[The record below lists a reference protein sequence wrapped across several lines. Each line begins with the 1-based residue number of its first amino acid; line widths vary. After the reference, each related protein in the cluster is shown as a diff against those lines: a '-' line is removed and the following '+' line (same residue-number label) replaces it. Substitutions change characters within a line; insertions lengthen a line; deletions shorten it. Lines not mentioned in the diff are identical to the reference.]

1 MMQDNDRNFDLQL
14 RSMLEEAEIRPRR
27 GVWKNIS
34 SRLDASAAV
43 TSGSRAFSPGVL
55 RWAGAAFACA
65 AVAPGV
71 FLASPGTQTPLT
83 LERGALTAEAVQLM
97 PTEISAPAA
106 LGEGPARYSAALR
119 QSAAAVQAVQDD
131 GAAEAEGSVMRQAP
145 AADAEATAT
154 APRTYRKA
162 PAAGGTRE
170 TAAPSED
177 SFTDPFALLAA
188 EEERQ
193 NRNAFGST
201 FLYAKGSIG
210 GNDPD
215 FVRRAAGMAMAPG
228 SSSSGISELS
238 TSTYGIPLTL
248 GLGVRFYLLP
258 GFSIGTGV
266 DYSLLTRTFTGT
278 YTGPGAS
285 GKPEATEAGDIQHNM
300 QYIGVPLDLY
310 YDILSS
316 DKIKFYVYGGGE
328 VEYCVSNKYT
338 VFTSPRITCS
348 EPVRKLQYSVGGGVG
363 VEFRLA
369 DKLGLYLDPGV
380 KYYFPYGQPKS
391 IRTDKP
397 LMFNFDA
404 GLRFSL

>member
-1 MMQDNDRNFDLQL
+1 MQDNDRNFDLQL

-55 RWAGAAFACA
+55 RWAGVAFACA
-65 AVAPGV
+65 AVALGV

-119 QSAAAVQAVQDD
+119 QSAAAVQAVQDS

-145 AADAEATAT
+145 AADAEETART
-154 APRTYRKA
+154 PQTYRKA

-228 SSSSGISELS
+228 TSSSGISELS

-300 QYIGVPLDLY
+300 QYLGVPLDLY

>member
-1 MMQDNDRNFDLQL
+1 MQDNDRNFDLQL

-65 AVAPGV
+65 AVALGV

-106 LGEGPARYSAALR
+106 LGEGPARYSAAPV
-119 QSAAAVQAVQDD
+119 QSAAAVQAVQDS
-131 GAAEAEGSVMRQAP
+131 GSAEAEGSTMRQAP
-145 AADAEATAT
+145 AADAEETART
-154 APRTYRKA
+154 PQTYRKA

-170 TAAPSED
+170 TAASSED
-177 SFTDPFALLAA
+177 SFSDPFALLAA

-228 SSSSGISELS
+228 TSSSGISELS

>member
-1 MMQDNDRNFDLQL
+1 MQDNDRNFDLQL

-65 AVAPGV
+65 AVALGV
-71 FLASPGTQTPLT
+71 FLASPGTQTPMT
-83 LERGALTAEAVQLM
+83 LERGALTAEAVQFI

-106 LGEGPARYSAALR
+106 LGEGPARYSAAPR
-119 QSAAAVQAVQDD
+119 QSAAAVQAIQDD

-145 AADAEATAT
+145 AADAEETART
-154 APRTYRKA
+154 PQTYRKA

-170 TAAPSED
+170 TAASSED
-177 SFTDPFALLAA
+177 SFSDPFALLAA

-228 SSSSGISELS
+228 TSSSGISELS
-238 TSTYGIPLTL
+238 TSTYSIPLTL

-278 YTGPGAS
+278 YKGPESDGNEVS
-285 GKPEATEAGDIQHNM
+285 GDIQHTI
-300 QYIGVPLDLY
+300 QYVGIPIDLY

-328 VEYCVSNKYT
+328 AEFCVSNRFT
-338 VFTSPRITCS
+338 VFSSPEIKCS
-348 EPVRKLQYSVGGGVG
+348 EPVRKLQYSVGAGVG

-380 KYYFPYGQPKS
+380 KYYFAGGQPKS

>member
-1 MMQDNDRNFDLQL
+1 
-14 RSMLEEAEIRPRR
+14 
-27 GVWKNIS
+27 
-34 SRLDASAAV
+34 
-43 TSGSRAFSPGVL
+43 
-55 RWAGAAFACA
+55 
-65 AVAPGV
+65 
-71 FLASPGTQTPLT
+71 
-83 LERGALTAEAVQLM
+83 
-97 PTEISAPAA
+97 
-106 LGEGPARYSAALR
+106 
-119 QSAAAVQAVQDD
+119 
-131 GAAEAEGSVMRQAP
+131 MRQAP
-145 AADAEATAT
+145 AADAEETART
-154 APRTYRKA
+154 PQTYRKA

-170 TAAPSED
+170 TAASSED
-177 SFTDPFALLAA
+177 SFSDPFALLAA

>member
-1 MMQDNDRNFDLQL
+1 MQDNDRNFDLQL

-65 AVAPGV
+65 AVALGV

-119 QSAAAVQAVQDD
+119 QSAAAVQAVQDS

-266 DYSLLTRTFTGT
+266 DYSLLTRTLHRHLHR
-278 YTGPGAS
+278 A
-285 GKPEATEAGDIQHNM
+285 
-300 QYIGVPLDLY
+300 
-310 YDILSS
+310 
-316 DKIKFYVYGGGE
+316 
-328 VEYCVSNKYT
+328 
-338 VFTSPRITCS
+338 R
-348 EPVRKLQYSVGGGVG
+348 
-363 VEFRLA
+363 
-369 DKLGLYLDPGV
+369 
-380 KYYFPYGQPKS
+380 
-391 IRTDKP
+391 
-397 LMFNFDA
+397 
-404 GLRFSL
+404 

>member
-1 MMQDNDRNFDLQL
+1 MQDNDRNFDLQL

-65 AVAPGV
+65 AVALGV

-83 LERGALTAEAVQLM
+83 LERGALTAGAVQLI

-106 LGEGPARYSAALR
+106 LGEGPARYAAAPR
-119 QSAAAVQAVQDD
+119 QSAAAVQTVQDS
-131 GAAEAEGSVMRQAP
+131 GAAEAEGSVTRQAP
-145 AADAEATAT
+145 ATDAEATAT
-154 APRTYRKA
+154 APQTYRKA

-170 TAAPSED
+170 SAAPSD
-177 SFTDPFALLAA
+177 GNFTDPFALLAA

-228 SSSSGISELS
+228 TSSSGISELS

-278 YTGPGAS
+278 YTGPGDS

>member
-34 SRLDASAAV
+34 SRLYASAAV

-65 AVAPGV
+65 AVALGV

-119 QSAAAVQAVQDD
+119 QSAAAVQAVQDS

-228 SSSSGISELS
+228 TSSSGISELS

-278 YTGPGAS
+278 YTGPGSS

-300 QYIGVPLDLY
+300 QYLGVPLDLY

>member
-1 MMQDNDRNFDLQL
+1 MQDNDRNFDLQL

-55 RWAGAAFACA
+55 RWAGVAFACA
-65 AVAPGV
+65 AVALGV

-119 QSAAAVQAVQDD
+119 QSAAAVQAVQDS

-228 SSSSGISELS
+228 TSSSGISELS

-300 QYIGVPLDLY
+300 QYLGVPLDLY

>member
-1 MMQDNDRNFDLQL
+1 MQDNDRNFDLQL

-65 AVAPGV
+65 AVALGV

-83 LERGALTAEAVQLM
+83 LERGALTAEAVQLI

-106 LGEGPARYSAALR
+106 LGEGPARYAEAPR
-119 QSAAAVQAVQDD
+119 QSAAAVQTVQDS
-131 GAAEAEGSVMRQAP
+131 GAAEAEGSVTRQAP
-145 AADAEATAT
+145 ATDAEATAT
-154 APRTYRKA
+154 APQTYRKA

-170 TAAPSED
+170 SAAPSD
-177 SFTDPFALLAA
+177 GNFTDPFALLAA

-193 NRNAFGST
+193 NRNAFGAT

-228 SSSSGISELS
+228 TSSSGISELS

-258 GFSIGTGV
+258 GFSIGTGI

-278 YTGPGAS
+278 YTGPGDS

>member
-1 MMQDNDRNFDLQL
+1 MQDNDRNFDLQL

-65 AVAPGV
+65 AAALGV

-106 LGEGPARYSAALR
+106 LGEGPARYSAAPR
-119 QSAAAVQAVQDD
+119 QSAAAVQAVQDS

-145 AADAEATAT
+145 AADAEETART
-154 APRTYRKA
+154 PQTYRKA

-170 TAAPSED
+170 TAASSED
-177 SFTDPFALLAA
+177 SFSDPFALLAA

>member
-1 MMQDNDRNFDLQL
+1 MQDNDRNFDLQL

-65 AVAPGV
+65 AVALGV

-83 LERGALTAEAVQLM
+83 LERGALTAGAVQLI

-106 LGEGPARYSAALR
+106 LGEGPARYAAAPQ
-119 QSAAAVQAVQDD
+119 QSAAAVQTVQDS
-131 GAAEAEGSVMRQAP
+131 GAAEAEGSVTRQAP
-145 AADAEATAT
+145 ATDAEATAT
-154 APRTYRKA
+154 APQTYRKA

-170 TAAPSED
+170 SAAPSD
-177 SFTDPFALLAA
+177 GNFTDPFALLAA
-188 EEERQ
+188 EEESQ

-228 SSSSGISELS
+228 TSSSGISELS

-278 YTGPGAS
+278 YTGPGDS

>member
-1 MMQDNDRNFDLQL
+1 MQDNNRNFDLQL

-65 AVAPGV
+65 AVALGV

-83 LERGALTAEAVQLM
+83 HERGALTAEAVQLM

-106 LGEGPARYSAALR
+106 LGEGPARYSAAPV
-119 QSAAAVQAVQDD
+119 QSAAAVQAVQDS
-131 GAAEAEGSVMRQAP
+131 GSAEAEGSTMRQAP

-154 APRTYRKA
+154 APQTYRT

-278 YTGPGAS
+278 YTGPGDS

>member
-1 MMQDNDRNFDLQL
+1 
-14 RSMLEEAEIRPRR
+14 
-27 GVWKNIS
+27 
-34 SRLDASAAV
+34 
-43 TSGSRAFSPGVL
+43 
-55 RWAGAAFACA
+55 
-65 AVAPGV
+65 
-71 FLASPGTQTPLT
+71 
-83 LERGALTAEAVQLM
+83 
-97 PTEISAPAA
+97 
-106 LGEGPARYSAALR
+106 
-119 QSAAAVQAVQDD
+119 
-131 GAAEAEGSVMRQAP
+131 
-145 AADAEATAT
+145 
-154 APRTYRKA
+154 
-162 PAAGGTRE
+162 
-170 TAAPSED
+170 
-177 SFTDPFALLAA
+177 
-188 EEERQ
+188 
-193 NRNAFGST
+193 
-201 FLYAKGSIG
+201 
-210 GNDPD
+210 
-215 FVRRAAGMAMAPG
+215 MAMAPG

-278 YTGPGAS
+278 YTGPGDS
-285 GKPEATEAGDIQHNM
+285 RKPEATEAGDIQHNM
-300 QYIGVPLDLY
+300 QYLGVPLDLY

>member
-1 MMQDNDRNFDLQL
+1 MQDNDRNFDLQL

-65 AVAPGV
+65 AVALGV

-106 LGEGPARYSAALR
+106 LGEGPARYSAAPG
-119 QSAAAVQAVQDD
+119 QSAAAARAVQDS
-131 GAAEAEGSVMRQAP
+131 GAAEAEGSAMRQAP

-154 APRTYRKA
+154 APQTYRT

-228 SSSSGISELS
+228 TSSSGISELS

-248 GLGVRFYLLP
+248 GLGVRLYLLP